1 MNNRR
6 NFLKSG
12 VSIAAALSIDG
23 ASASAATKP
32 CVPNAKPKK
41 VQWPVLEGPDTPKLT
56 LNIPTNATA
65 ARMRMHKQFGDDY
78 VHMSGPQ
85 LPWTEAGLR
94 TIMDSFKAGGLT
106 VCNMMLPGIAAI
118 IYNREGRDDQIQK
131 VQDSLR
137 AAGAVRLPVVEY
149 NFYGHRLTE
158 GYYSVP
164 GRGGSGYLGYDYNR
178 KMDSAADDKW
188 SYPNVRSAD
197 EAAMTP
203 KDLPPLPNEG
213 PHTSEELWSNITYFL
228 KAVIPVA
235 EKANVRMALH
245 PNDPPAPVSRGSHQ
259 IMNSFDGWKRLVSI
273 VDSPSNGM
281 TFDCGVSNELG
292 EDPLEV
298 LKYLADRDRINHVHY
313 RNDITEIPSTKYVEV
328 FPDNGTVNMFAVM
341 QELVRRKY
349 KFGIFPE
356 HPRKNDIDD
365 KLGGDFV
372 SYLFNFAYARGMQ
385 QACFTLE
392 EQNA

>member
-1 MNNRR
+1 MDNRR
-6 NFLKSG
+6 HFLKQGASF
-12 VSIAAALSIDG
+12 AAALSMG
-23 ASASAATKP
+23 GVSAATAAEP
-32 CVPNAKPKK
+32 LTSNTTLKK
-41 VQWPVLEGPDTPKLT
+41 VKWPVLEGPNTPKLT
-56 LNIPTNATA
+56 LNCPTNATQ
-65 ARMRMHKQFGDDY
+65 ARMRMHKQFGDDS
-78 VHMSGPQ
+78 VHMSGPP
-85 LPWTEAGLR
+85 LPWTESGLR
-94 TIMDSFKAGGLT
+94 TIMDRFHAEGLT
-106 VCNMMLPGIAAI
+106 VINMMLPTITTI
-118 IYNREGRDDQIQK
+118 IYKRDGRDEEIQK

-137 AAGAVRLPVVEY
+137 AAGTVGLPVVEY
-149 NFYGHRLTE
+149 NFYAHRLTD
-158 GYYSVP
+158 GYYNIP

-178 KMDSAADDKW
+178 KAANAVDDMW
-188 SYPNVRSAD
+188 TYPTTRSAD
-197 EAAMTP
+197 EAGLAP
-203 KDLPPLPNEG
+203 KDLPPLANEG
-213 PHTSEELWSNITYFL
+213 PHTSEELWENITYFL

-259 IMNSFDGWKRLVSI
+259 IMNSFAGWKRLVNI

-313 RNDITEIPSTKYVEV
+313 RNDIVEIPSTKYVEV

-365 KLGGDFV
+365 RLGGDFV
-372 SYLFNFAYARGMQ
+372 SYLYNFAYARAML
-385 QACFTLE
+385 QASLTIQ
-392 EQNA
+392 EQNM

>member
-1 MNNRR
+1 VNSRR
-6 NFLKSG
+6 NFLKS
-12 VSIAAALSIDG
+12 SASLAAALSISSAG
-23 ASASAATKP
+23 AGAAAKRSASDSA
-32 CVPNAKPKK
+32 PKK
-41 VQWPVLEGPDTPKLT
+41 VKWPVLEGPETPKLT
-56 LNIPTNATA
+56 LNIPTNATE

-78 VHMSGPQ
+78 VHMGGPP
-85 LPWTEAGLR
+85 LPWTETGLR
-94 TIMDSFKAGGLT
+94 AIMDRFQAEGLT
-106 VCNMMLPGIAAI
+106 VINMMLPTITAI
-118 IYNREGRDDQIQK
+118 IYKREGRDDQIQQ

-137 AAGAVRLPVVEY
+137 AAGTAGLPVVEY
-149 NFYGHRLTE
+149 NFYAHRLTE
-158 GYYSVP
+158 GYYNVP

-178 KMDSAADDKW
+178 KMDNPADDNW
-188 SYPNVRSAD
+188 TYPATRSAD
-197 EAAMTP
+197 ELGMAP
-203 KDLPPLPNEG
+203 KDLPSLPNEG
-213 PHTSEELWSNITYFL
+213 AHTSEELWDNITYFL

-245 PNDPPAPVSRGSHQ
+245 PNDPPAPVSRGSQQ
-259 IMNSFDGWKRLVSI
+259 IMNSLSGWKRLVNI

-298 LKYLADRDRINHVHY
+298 LKYLADRDLINHMHY

-356 HPRKNDIDD
+356 HPRRNDIDAR
-365 KLGGDFV
+365 LGGDFV
-372 SYLFNFAYARGMQ
+372 SYLYNFAYARAMQ
-385 QACFTLE
+385 QASLTIQ

>member
-23 ASASAATKP
+23 ASASAAAKP

-137 AAGAVRLPVVEY
+137 AAGAVGLPVVEY

-158 GYYSVP
+158 GYYNVP
-164 GRGGSGYLGYDYNR
+164 GRGGSSYLGYDYNR

-188 SYPNVRSAD
+188 TYPNTRSAD
-197 EAAMTP
+197 EAPMTP
-203 KDLPPLPNEG
+203 RDLPPLPNEG

-245 PNDPPAPVSRGSHQ
+245 PNDPPAPVSRGTHQ

-392 EQNA
+392 QQNA

>member
-23 ASASAATKP
+23 ASAGAATKP
-32 CVPNAKPKK
+32 CVSNSNPKK

-56 LNIPTNATA
+56 LNIPTNATV

-85 LPWTEAGLR
+85 LPWTETGLR

-137 AAGAVRLPVVEY
+137 AAGAVGLPVVEY

-158 GYYSVP
+158 GYYNVP

-188 SYPNVRSAD
+188 TYPNTRSAD
-197 EAAMTP
+197 EAPMTP
-203 KDLPPLPNEG
+203 RDLPPLPNEG

-245 PNDPPAPVSRGSHQ
+245 PNDPPAPVSRGTHQ
-259 IMNSFDGWKRLVSI
+259 IMNSFDGWKKLVSI

-313 RNDITEIPSTKYVEV
+313 RNDIVEIPSTKYVEV

-341 QELVRRKY
+341 QELVRRRY

-356 HPRKNDIDD
+356 HPRKNDVDD

-392 EQNA
+392 KQNA

>member
-6 NFLKSG
+6 NFLKKGAS
-12 VSIAAALSIDG
+12 VAAALSLAG
-23 ASASAATKP
+23 AGAATKAAATP
-32 CVPNAKPKK
+32 GGTKK
-41 VQWPVLEGPDTPKLT
+41 VKWPVLEGPDTPKLT
-56 LNIPTNATA
+56 LNCPSNATQE
-65 ARMRMHKQFGDDY
+65 RMRMHKQFGDNY
-78 VHMSGPQ
+78 VLMGGPP
-85 LPWTEAGLR
+85 LPWTESGLHS
-94 TIMDSFKAGGLT
+94 IMDRFQAEGLT
-106 VCNMMLPGIAAI
+106 VINMMLPTLTSS
-118 IYNREGRDDQIQK
+118 IYRRQDRDEEIRK

-137 AAGAVRLPVVEY
+137 AAGAAGLPIVEY
-149 NFYGHRLTE
+149 NFYAHRLTE
-158 GYYSVP
+158 GYYNVP

-178 KMDSAADDKW
+178 RMENAADDKW
-188 SYPNVRSAD
+188 TYPATRSAD
-197 EAAMTP
+197 EAALAP
-203 KDLPPLPNEG
+203 KDLPALSNEG
-213 PHTSEELWSNITYFL
+213 AHTSEELWDNLTYFL

-259 IMNSFDGWKRLVSI
+259 IMNSFSGWKRLVNI

-281 TFDCGVSNELG
+281 TYECGVSNELG

-313 RNDITEIPSTKYVEV
+313 RNDIVDTPSTKYVEV

-356 HPRKNDIDD
+356 HPRKNVIDD
-365 KLGGDFV
+365 RLGGDFV
-372 SYLFNFAYARGMQ
+372 SYLYNLAYARAML
-385 QACFTLE
+385 QAALTL
-392 EQNA
+392 QAQHS

>member
-1 MNNRR
+1 
-6 NFLKSG
+6 
-12 VSIAAALSIDG
+12 
-23 ASASAATKP
+23 
-32 CVPNAKPKK
+32 
-41 VQWPVLEGPDTPKLT
+41 
-56 LNIPTNATA
+56 
-65 ARMRMHKQFGDDY
+65 MHKQFGDDY

-94 TIMDSFKAGGLT
+94 TIMDSFTAGGLT

-137 AAGAVRLPVVEY
+137 AAGAVGLPVVEY

-245 PNDPPAPVSRGSHQ
+245 PNDPPAPVSRGTHQ

-392 EQNA
+392 QQNA

>member
-1 MNNRR
+1 MSNRR
-6 NFLKSG
+6 NFLKAG
-12 VSIAAALSIDG
+12 VSLAAALSIEG
-23 ASASAATKP
+23 VSAGAATKP
-32 CVPNAKPKK
+32 CGPNAKPKK
-41 VQWPVLEGPDTPKLT
+41 VTWPVLEGPDTPKLT
-56 LNIPTNATA
+56 MNIATNATPA
-65 ARMRMHKQFGDDY
+65 EMRVHKQFGADY
-78 VHMSGPQ
+78 VHMSGPR
-85 LPWTEAGLR
+85 LPWTGSGLR
-94 TIMDSFKAGGLT
+94 TIMDGFKAEGLT
-106 VCNMMLPGIAAI
+106 VINMMLPTITAI
-118 IYNREGRDDQIQK
+118 IYNRDGRDDQIQQ

-137 AAGAVRLPVVEY
+137 AAGAVGLPVVEY

-158 GYYSVP
+158 GYYHVP

-178 KMDSAADDKW
+178 KMDSPADDKW
-188 SYPNVRSAD
+188 TYPNTRSAD

-203 KDLPPLPNEG
+203 KDLPPLANEG
-213 PHTSEELWSNITYFL
+213 AHTSEELWANITYFL

-245 PNDPPAPVSRGSHQ
+245 PNDPPAPVSRGTHQ

-298 LKYLADRDRINHVHY
+298 LKYLSDRDRINHVHY
-313 RNDITEIPSTKYVEV
+313 RNDIVEIPSTKYVEV

-349 KFGIFPE
+349 KLGVFPE

-372 SYLFNFAYARGMQ
+372 SYLYNLAYARGML
-385 QACFTLE
+385 QACLTLK